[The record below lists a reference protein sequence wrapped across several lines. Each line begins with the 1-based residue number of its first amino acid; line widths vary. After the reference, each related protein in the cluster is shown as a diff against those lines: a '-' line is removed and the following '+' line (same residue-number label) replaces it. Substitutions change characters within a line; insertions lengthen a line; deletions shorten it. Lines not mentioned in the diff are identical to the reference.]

1 MKKSEKKDMLLSKFD
16 ADRTLLYN
24 KEDDSVTRKEF
35 YTNLVGL
42 LIFIIIFVVMIP
54 HYLLKNKVYLFTTL
68 YFSNLDM
75 IATVLGFSGGPYEIW
90 KFLYNPTAV
99 SFFGFLSSTLIN
111 YLALIGVGFV
121 CIEYATRHKKLFG
134 GLSMLL
140 IILPITYLLPGN
152 FIVYIMNKVAKY
164 LYNNNISYYLRWIIT
179 TIIGFITIVGI
190 IGFERI
196 ITLTLSPELEKIL
209 VKMYKYYK

>member
-1 MKKSEKKDMLLSKFD
+1 MSKLTKKDRLLSKFD
-16 ADRTLLYN
+16 TDRTLLYSDDEKSLTK
-24 KEDDSVTRKEF
+24 KEL
-35 YTNLVGL
+35 YTNLLGL
-42 LIFIIIFVVMIP
+42 LIFVVIFVIMIP

-90 KFLYNPTAV
+90 KYLYNPTAV

-121 CIEYATRHKKLFG
+121 CIEYATRTKKIFG

-152 FIVYIMNKVAKY
+152 FIVYIMNKSARY
-164 LYNNNISYYLRWIIT
+164 LYDKQFSYYLRWIIT
-179 TIIGFITIVGI
+179 TIVGFITVVGI

-196 ITLTLSPELEKIL
+196 LTLTLSPELEKIL
-209 VKMYKYYK
+209 VKIYKYYK